1 MWKCNLSLLLAV
13 FLCQEISAKPGLDFD
28 RDIQPILSETCFAC
42 HGPDENTRQS
52 EFRLDIANDHFTEL
66 LAPGNPG
73 RSELLQR
80 LVTDNEQRKM
90 PPVDSKKQL
99 TSEQIALLKQWI
111 KEGANIDGHW
121 AWTAPVRPTLPRIQ
135 QKRWANN
142 AIDYFVKEQLDQ
154 QRMRPSVMAT
164 KGTLIRRV
172 SLDVRGLPPSL
183 EEIKQFL
190 EDDAVN
196 AYELMVHRML
206 SSKHYG
212 ERMAQ
217 DWLDLSRYGDTN
229 GYHADSHRD
238 MWLYRNYVIDA
249 FNNNKPYDTFI
260 IENVAG
266 DLVPN
271 ATQETRIASGFNR
284 NVTFNEEGGADPD
297 EFYVTYAV
305 DRANTTGQV
314 FLGLTVGCAQCHDH
328 KYDPISQK
336 EYYQLYAFF
345 NSVQDE
351 IGAGG
356 ASGYHNKPLPPL
368 LSVETEDYKSELE
381 NLNKQSGDVSQRLE
395 QLTEKLK
402 ADQPLVEKSF
412 GLWVKDFQQGGAS
425 VDSYSDDLQLWL
437 AADDI
442 NGDGTVDSQ
451 QEFSPTPEVSV
462 WKDRSQHGRHA
473 RSTGKPMFVAD
484 ALNGNPA
491 VHLNGTTDYLRT
503 ENGGENLH
511 DDYTIVSVISYD
523 NLIANQMAIMWGAES
538 KGKRRSMWK
547 VADSQKLSFNGYAAD
562 VVGSKPIEL
571 NKPHIGVITQQEK
584 RIRIYMNGEAGGEG
598 TPGIVSIHD
607 LTSNPI
613 TIGANNAG
621 SEKAYGDFA
630 EVMIFNRILT
640 ETELT
645 RITRY
650 LSGKYGIESA
660 KKAYP
665 DDLVAISRKQRG
677 EWTKQEAD
685 KVFAFYRDNEY
696 LVSNPEVRK
705 LKAELSSLK
714 GKIEAMKNALPTTM
728 VMVQKTEPNPAFV
741 LMRGDFQDPGEQVQP
756 DVPSIFPPLPEKQP
770 RNRLGL
776 AHWLTDPAHP
786 LVARVVVNRL
796 WKQLFGAGIVKTL
809 GDLGTQGERPSHPQL
824 LDWLAVEFVDS
835 GWDVKHLQ
843 KLMLMSATYQQDSQF
858 TGIYDEVDPDNRLLS
873 RASRFRLSAEEI
885 RDNALAISGLLTE
898 KIGGPSV
905 RPYQPGDYYSDK
917 IGRGWDQSQGDD
929 LYRRGVYTY
938 WRRTTVYPAFQIFDA
953 PSREFCTVNRPR
965 TNTPL
970 QALVLL
976 NDPTYVEA
984 ARVFAQRILSEGGD
998 SVESKID
1005 YAFQLAVARKPE
1017 HAEAEVLQR
1026 MFQQQLE
1033 IFSQDSDAAMKIV
1046 SVGESPVPSDLDQ
1059 TEHAAWTAIASII
1072 LNLDET
1078 VTRE

>member
-1 MWKCNLSLLLAV
+1 MVKPILSLMLAV
-13 FLCQEISAKPGLDFD
+13 ILCRPVSAKPGLNYD

-52 EFRLDIANDHFTEL
+52 EFRLDIANDHLTEL

-80 LVTDNEQRKM
+80 LVTDDEQRKM

-99 TSEQIALLKQWI
+99 TSEQIELLKQWV
-111 KEGANIDGHW
+111 KEGATIDGHW
-121 AWTAPVRPTLPRIQ
+121 AWTAPARPTLPRIQ

-154 QRMRPSVMAT
+154 QRMRPAVMAD
-164 KGTLIRRV
+164 KRTLIRRV
-172 SLDVRGLPPSL
+172 SLDIRGLPPSL

-190 EDDAVN
+190 EDDSVN
-196 AYELMVHRML
+196 AYELMVDRML

-249 FNNNKPYDTFI
+249 FNNNKPYDAFI

-266 DLVPN
+266 DLLPN
-271 ATQETRIASGFNR
+271 ATQESRIASGFNR

-297 EFYVTYAV
+297 EFYVAYAV

-351 IGAGG
+351 VGAGG

-368 LSVETEDYKSELE
+368 LSVETDDYKTQLQ
-381 NLNKQSGDVSQRLE
+381 NLNKQSADVNQRVE

-412 GLWVKDFQQGGAS
+412 ALWVKDFQQGGAS
-425 VDSYSDDLQLWL
+425 VDSFSDDLQLWL
-437 AADDI
+437 SADDM
-442 NGDGTVDSQ
+442 NGDGIVDSQ
-451 QEFSPTPEVSV
+451 QEFSPALEVSV
-462 WKDRSQHGRHA
+462 WRDRSQHGRHA
-473 RSTGKPMFVAD
+473 KVTGKPMFVAD

-621 SEKAYGDFA
+621 NEKTYGNFA
-630 EVMIFNRILT
+630 EVMIFNRVLT

-660 KKAYP
+660 KTAYP

-796 WKQLFGAGIVKTL
+796 WKQLFGTGIVKTL

-824 LDWLAVEFVDS
+824 LDWLAVEFIES
-835 GWDVKHLQ
+835 GWNVKHVQ

-984 ARVFAQRILSEGGD
+984 ARVFAQRILSNGGG
-998 SVESKID
+998 SVETKID
-1005 YAFQLAVARKPE
+1005 YAFQMAVARKPE
-1017 HAEAEVLQR
+1017 HAESEVLQR
-1026 MFQQQLE
+1026 LFQQQFE
-1033 IFSQDSDAAMKIV
+1033 IFSQNSDAAMKIV
-1046 SVGESPVPSDLDQ
+1046 SVGESPVPSDFDQ